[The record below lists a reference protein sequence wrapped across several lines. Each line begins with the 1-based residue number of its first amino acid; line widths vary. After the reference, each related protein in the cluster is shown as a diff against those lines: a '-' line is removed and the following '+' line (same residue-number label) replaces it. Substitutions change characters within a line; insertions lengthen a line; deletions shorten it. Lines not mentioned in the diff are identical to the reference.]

1 MTPRFMR
8 RSDAAARAIPVPL
21 GAVPPRHEAAAR
33 AGFVD
38 RVGRVAEVL
47 TRKRRLL
54 LVRCDADL
62 EAAGAVAVARLA
74 SLEHIA
80 IDARGFSAP
89 EAARLAAGAVLRAW
103 RFRRFL
109 TIPDLDRAPRESPA
123 PERSMLERLDVM
135 VADPEA
141 AREAWAALAPGV
153 EGARFARDLVVE
165 PGNALTP
172 GLFADRLRALT
183 EHGVELE
190 VLQGERLAAEGLN
203 GLLAVGRASA
213 NPPCLV
219 VLRWPGTLAVQ
230 PVMFVGKGITFDT
243 GGVCIKPAA
252 GLWEM
257 CGDMAGAAACA
268 GAMLALARR
277 RSPSPA
283 VAVLPLAENMIGADS
298 YRPGDVLTL
307 HGGTT
312 VEIVDTD
319 AEGRLVL
326 ADALSWGIAT
336 YKPRA
341 VIDLATL
348 TGSII
353 TALGHD
359 MAGLFATDDVLAAHL
374 ASSGAAV
381 DERAWRMPLSEGYR
395 DALVSEIAD
404 VRQCSEG
411 RLQPDACHAAL
422 FLRGFVGETSW
433 AHLDVAGVESQE
445 TASDRHA
452 AGPTGW
458 GARLLDRLVKDRFE
472 DPAHP

>member
-1 MTPRFMR
+1 MTPRFTR
-8 RSDAAARAIPVPL
+8 RSGAAARAIPVPL
-21 GAVPPRHEAAAR
+21 GAVPPKHEAAAR

-47 TRKRRLL
+47 TKKRRLL
-54 LVRCDADL
+54 LIRSDADL
-62 EAAGAVAVARLA
+62 EAAGALAVARLG

-80 IDARGFSAP
+80 IDARAFSDM

-109 TIPDLDRAPRESPA
+109 TVPDLDRPI
-123 PERSMLERLDVM
+123 PERPMLERLDVL
-135 VADPEA
+135 VRDPA
-141 AREAWAALAPGV
+141 AAEEAWAEISPGV
-153 EGARFARDLVVE
+153 EGAMFARDLVVE
-165 PGNALTP
+165 PGNTLTP
-172 GLFADRLRALT
+172 ALFADRLLALA
-183 EHGVELE
+183 EHGVAVEILR
-190 VLQGERLAAEGLN
+190 GDRLVAEGLG

-213 NPPCLV
+213 NPPCLA
-219 VLRWPGTLAVQ
+219 VLRWAGTLPTQ
-230 PVMFVGKGITFDT
+230 PVLFVGKGITFDT
-243 GGVCIKPAA
+243 GGVCIKPAQ

-257 CGDMAGAAACA
+257 RGDMAGAAACA

-312 VEIVDTD
+312 VEVVDTD

-336 YKPRA
+336 YQPQA
-341 VIDLATL
+341 AIDLATL
-348 TGSII
+348 TGSIV

-374 ASSGAAV
+374 ASAGAAV
-381 DERAWRMPLSEGYR
+381 DERAWRMPLSEAFR
-395 DALVSEIAD
+395 DALTSEIAD
-404 VRQCSEG
+404 VRHCSEG
-411 RLQPDACHAAL
+411 SLQPDACHAAL
-422 FLRGFVGETSW
+422 FLRGFVGQTSW
-433 AHLDVAGVESQE
+433 AHLDIAGVESHE

-458 GARLLDRLVKDRFE
+458 GARLLDRLMQDRFK
-472 DPAHP
+472 DPNRA